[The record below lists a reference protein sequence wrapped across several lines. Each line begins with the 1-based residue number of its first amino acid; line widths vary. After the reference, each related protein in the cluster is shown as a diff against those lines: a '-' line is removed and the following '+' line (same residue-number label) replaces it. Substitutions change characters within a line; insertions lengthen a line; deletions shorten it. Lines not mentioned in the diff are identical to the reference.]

1 MPIDES
7 AELHNVALFNPGESE
22 HNTIV
27 LGGVDLVIPLELDM
41 DGDPFQDDA
50 VCLRSNGGDWEHVC
64 LSSDPEVTAAKDKR
78 HLYYPFHD
86 VPAGLYHVDVR
97 IAENWVTVISNLLV
111 SRGAAYIGD
120 TVLAESLPAETVA
133 LDDPHPLVQ
142 QEEFEF
148 HVHGDCACGS

>member
-1 MPIDES
+1 MAADTYD
-7 AELHNVALFNPGESE
+7 VALFNPGETE

-50 VCLRSNGGDWEHVC
+50 VCLRSLGGDWEHVC
-64 LSSDPEVTAAKDKR
+64 LSSDPEVTAAQDKR

-86 VPAGLYHVDVR
+86 VPAGVYSVDVR
-97 IAENWVTVISNLLV
+97 VAEHWNTVISNLLV

-120 TVLAESLPAETVA
+120 KQLGETA
-133 LDDPHPLVQ
+133 PEATPSTDDPHSLV
-142 QEEFEF
+142 EREAPEPDPES
-148 HVHGDCACGS
+148 GCACGS